1 MTPRCLLE
9 QPPPGFE
16 PGNLQ
21 HIMSAHYHNAIE
33 GVVYQLTSN
42 LSLKLVED
50 RRIELLCS
58 ESKSDALPLC

>member
-9 QPPPGFE
+9 HPPPGFE

-21 HIMSAHYHNAIE
+21 HIMLAHYHNAIG

-42 LSLKLVED
+42 LSLKLVD
-50 RRIELLCS
+50 SVRFKLT
-58 ESKSDALPLC
+58 